1 MLSRQATGSQ
11 FLDYFICN
19 AEPLK
24 VEVTLLE
31 LKKHFGGFF
40 MKKVLKILITV
51 SLATVLSASAFAT
64 SGKEYVTQEI
74 NATDRCLPTFYEAI
88 KSRWTFS
95 MGYKDGVDIAQWK
108 KDGLA
113 KARELIIQEED
124 NTPFDMVVLE
134 SEKRDGYTAQK
145 VVFNISKDSRVLAY
159 LLVPKGKKN
168 QKFPAAL
175 MLHDHGSNFVIGKE
189 KMVKPFGKEDGIA
202 EKLKRAESWS
212 ETYFGKLFPGD
223 ELAKR
228 GYVVLSFDALGWG
241 DRSVKGF
248 STGSQQSLGSNLFN
262 MGTSFAGIIAQ
273 EDCRAAKF
281 LASLPQVDSAHVACV
296 GFSMGGFRSWQLAA
310 ISDDITAAISVC
322 WFGTMKGH
330 IIEGD
335 GQLKGNSAFS
345 MLHPTIAKYLDYPDV
360 AGLAAPKPV
369 YFVAGDLDGVNPVEG
384 TNEAFAK
391 VHKIWAA
398 NGAENKLKTEMVKG
412 LYHSYPPEQQKAT
425 FDWLDAQFK

>member
-1 MLSRQATGSQ
+1 MKRM
-11 FLDYFICN
+11 
-19 AEPLK
+19 
-24 VEVTLLE
+24 
-31 LKKHFGGFF
+31 LKKSVVVAVAAIISF
-40 MKKVLKILITV
+40 
-51 SLATVLSASAFAT
+51 SAYAEGS
-64 SGKEYVTQEI
+64 KDYVTQEI
-74 NATDRCLPTFYEAI
+74 NASSRCLPTFYENI
-88 KSRWTFS
+88 KSRWTFK
-95 MGYKDGVDIAQWK
+95 MGYKDGVDPAQWK
-108 KDGLA
+108 KEGLA

-124 NTPFDMVVLE
+124 DTPFDMVVID

-145 VVFNISKDSRVLAY
+145 IVFNISRDSRVLAY
-159 LLVPKGKKN
+159 LLVPRGKRN
-168 QKFPAAL
+168 QTFPAAL

-189 KMVKPFGKEDGIA
+189 KMVKPFGKTEDDA
-202 EKLKRAESWS
+202 AKLKKSDSWAAN
-212 ETYFGKLFPGD
+212 YFSKQYPGD

-248 STGSQQSLGSNLFN
+248 STDSQQSLASNLFN

-281 LASLPQVDSAHVACV
+281 LASLPQVDKSRVACV

-310 ISDDITAAISVC
+310 ISDDITAGISVC

-330 IIEGD
+330 IIPND

-360 AGLAAPKPV
+360 AGLAAPKPM
-369 YFVAGDLDGVNPVEG
+369 YFIGGQYDGVNPEEG
-384 TNEAFAK
+384 TKEAYEK

-398 NGAENKLKTEMVKG
+398 NGAEDKLKTEIVAGME
-412 LYHSYPPEQQKAT
+412 HAFPAEQQKAAY
-425 FDWLDAQFK
+425 DWLDAQFKN

>member
-1 MLSRQATGSQ
+1 
-11 FLDYFICN
+11 
-19 AEPLK
+19 
-24 VEVTLLE
+24 
-31 LKKHFGGFF
+31 
-40 MKKVLKILITV
+40 MKKLIRI
-51 SLATVLSASAFAT
+51 SAAFLLFASVCFNLT
-64 SGKEYVTQEI
+64 AKDNKEYVKQEI
-74 NATDRCLPTFYEAI
+74 NASDRCLPTFYESI
-88 KSRWTFS
+88 KNRWTFS
-95 MGYKDGVDIAQWK
+95 MGYKDGVDPAQWK

-113 KARELIIQEED
+113 KARELMIQEED

-134 SEKRDGYTAQK
+134 TEKRDGYTAQK
-145 VVFNISKDSRVLAY
+145 IVFNISRDSRVLAY

-168 QKFPAAL
+168 ATFPAAL

-189 KMVKPFGKEDGIA
+189 KMVKAFGKEPEVA
-202 EKLKRAESWS
+202 ERLKRSESWCDS
-212 ETYFGKLFPGD
+212 YFGKDSKGNGIYPGD

-281 LASLPQVDSAHVACV
+281 LASLPQVDKSKVACI

-310 ISDDITAAISVC
+310 ISDDITAAVSVC

-330 IIEGD
+330 IVEGD

-369 YFVAGDLDGVNPVEG
+369 YFVAGELDGVNPVEG
-384 TNEAFAK
+384 VNEAFAK

-398 NGAENKLKTEMVKG
+398 NGAEDKLVTEMVPG
-412 LYHSYPPEQQKAT
+412 MYHEYKPAQQKST
-425 FDWLDAQFK
+425 FDWLDKTFGK